1 MKKIECSKISL
12 LTFKASLV
20 LETVYSSQTLSIVF
34 VSSSSPSFSSFFLL
48 IACGKY
54 ILRIKLQLLQLY
66 IMLRCKVNMF
76 TLAYFGT
83 TIDRIPS
90 WNSLFCLLTKLFS
103 GGHY

>member
-48 IACGKY
+48 LACGKY
-54 ILRIKLQLLQLY
+54 I
-66 IMLRCKVNMF
+66 
-76 TLAYFGT
+76 A
-83 TIDRIPS
+83 D
-90 WNSLFCLLTKLFS
+90 
-103 GGHY
+103 